1 MTYPRASRPKSHADQ
16 FGRVDQ
22 IGKVGTGKPVATDAP
37 ATGRWRQL
45 IRALATAD
53 LMPREDQPL
62 PLWMIFPVIFA
73 ALYLTHWSLLR
84 LPYYWDE
91 AGYYIPAAWDFFR
104 TGSLIPITTTS
115 NAHPPL
121 PSVYLALW
129 WHLGGFHP
137 AVTREAILIVASS
150 GLLAVWKLAMRL
162 NPSPLVAFWTLLL
175 TAIYPIWFAQ
185 STLAHADIFAA
196 AATLWGLVY
205 SLPDDVRRP
214 SSPATRSLVPA
225 ALWFSIAVLAKET
238 AIITPLT
245 LAAFELASGFRKTRP
260 VRSRSYRLAASYAVC
275 LLPLAAWYAY
285 HYAKTGFLFG
295 NPEFLRYN
303 ATATLEPLRIL
314 AAFGHRTLHLF
325 VHMNMFVPVLCTA
338 AAMVLDPVK
347 NEAGASPARISFPAQ
362 ARIYAILLA
371 NALAFSVLGGALLTR
386 YLLPMYPL
394 VLLVAVS
401 TFHRRVRYWQLLT
414 AFSAAAFVVALFIN
428 PPYGFAPEDNL
439 TYARVIRLHLQAIA
453 QLTARYPGSTVL
465 TAWPVSD
472 ELSRPELGYVKTP
485 FDVDRIEDFT
495 AAQIDRA
502 AQNPGGYS
510 AALVFSTKEEPT
522 VLPFHLNSPATEEQ
536 YFGLHHDLSASAIA
550 RQLDGDIV
558 WQNSDH
564 LQWAAVLR
572 FHRAVEAQ
580 SNTRQASQPQ
590 RSQGTPNREVHRLHL

>member
-1 MTYPRASRPKSHADQ
+1 
-16 FGRVDQ
+16 
-22 IGKVGTGKPVATDAP
+22 
-37 ATGRWRQL
+37 
-45 IRALATAD
+45 
-53 LMPREDQPL
+53 
-62 PLWMIFPVIFA
+62 MIFPVIFA

-121 PSVYLALW
+121 PSIYLALW

-137 AVTREAILIVASS
+137 AVTREAVLIVASL

-175 TAIYPIWFAQ
+175 TALYPIWFAQ

-196 AATLWGLVY
+196 AATLWALVY
-205 SLPDDVRRP
+205 ALPDENRKP
-214 SSPATRSLVPA
+214 GNRSIWFSA
-225 ALWFSIAVLAKET
+225 IWFSIAVLAKET

-245 LAAFELASGFRKTRP
+245 LAAFELAAGFRKARP
-260 VRSRSYRLAASYAVC
+260 VRRRSYQLAASYCSC
-275 LLPLAAWYAY
+275 LVPLAAWYAY

-303 ATATLEPLRIL
+303 ATSTLEPLRIL
-314 AAFGHRTLHLF
+314 AAFGHRLLHLF
-325 VHMNMFVPVLCTA
+325 GHMNMFVPVLCTV
-338 AAMVLDPVK
+338 AAMVLDPVRNK
-347 NEAGASPARISFPAQ
+347 AGETPARISFPAQ

-386 YLLPMYPL
+386 YLLPMNPL
-394 VLLVAVS
+394 VLVVAVS

-439 TYARVIRLHLQAIA
+439 TYSRVIRLHQQAIH
-453 QLTARYPGSTVL
+453 QLTTRYPGSTVL

-472 ELSRPELGYVKTP
+472 ELTRPELGYVKTP

-502 AQNPGGYS
+502 AQDPSGFSS
-510 AALVFSTKEEPT
+510 ALLFSTKEEPASF
-522 VLPFHLNSPATEEQ
+522 PFHLSSPAMEEQ
-536 YFGLHHDLSASAIA
+536 YFGLHHDLSPATIA

-558 WQNSDH
+558 WQNSDN
-564 LQWAAVLR
+564 LQWAAILR
-572 FHRAVEAQ
+572 FHRAVEAE
-580 SNTRQASQPQ
+580 SDRKPLNER
-590 RSQGTPNREVHRLHL
+590 

>member
-1 MTYPRASRPKSHADQ
+1 MKPSPSKSGENKTPGGPAE
-16 FGRVDQ
+16 
-22 IGKVGTGKPVATDAP
+22 PPAP
-37 ATGRWRQL
+37 SAERWRRL
-45 IRALATAD
+45 KRALNGSE
-53 LMPREDQPL
+53 LIPRPDAPL

-73 ALYLTHWSLLR
+73 ALYLTHLSLLR

-104 TGSLIPITTTS
+104 TGSLIPITTVS

-121 PSVYLALW
+121 PSLYLALW
-129 WHLGGFHP
+129 WRLGGFHP
-137 AVTREAILIVASS
+137 AVTREAILIVTSF
-150 GLLAVWKLAMRL
+150 GLLAVWRLAMRL
-162 NPSPLVAFWTLLL
+162 NPSSLVAFWTLLL
-175 TAIYPIWFAQ
+175 TALYPIWFAQ

-205 SLPDDVRRP
+205 ALPDENRKP
-214 SSPATRSLVPA
+214 GNRSVWFA
-225 ALWFSIAVLAKET
+225 AIWFSIAALAKET

-245 LAAFELASGFRKTRP
+245 LAAFELTAGFRKARAI
-260 VRSRSYRLAASYAVC
+260 RRRSYQLAASYSSC
-275 LLPLAAWYAY
+275 LVPLAAWYAY

-303 ATATLEPLRIL
+303 ATSTLEPLRIV
-314 AAFGHRTLHLF
+314 AAFGHRLLHLF
-325 VHMNMFVPVLCTA
+325 GHMNMFVPVLCTA
-338 AAMVLDPVK
+338 AAMVLDPIK
-347 NEAGASPARISFPAQ
+347 NQAGETPARISFPVQ
-362 ARIYAILLA
+362 ARIYAVLLA

-401 TFHRRVRYWQLLT
+401 TFHRRVRYWQLLSV
-414 AFSAAAFVVALFIN
+414 FSAAAFVVALFIN

-439 TYARVIRLHLQAIA
+439 TYARVIRLHQQAIR
-453 QLTARYPGSTVL
+453 QLTARYPGSTAL

-472 ELSRPELGYVKTP
+472 ELTRPELGYVKTP

-502 AQNPGGYS
+502 SQNPGGFS
-510 AALVFSTKEEPT
+510 SALVFSTKEEPGL
-522 VLPFHLNSPATEEQ
+522 LPFHLNSPAVEEE
-536 YFGLHHDLSASAIA
+536 YFGLHHDLSPAAIA

-558 WQNSDH
+558 WQNSDN

-572 FHRAVEAQ
+572 FHRAVEAE
-580 SNTRQASQPQ
+580 SNHEPANGR
-590 RSQGTPNREVHRLHL
+590 

>member
-1 MTYPRASRPKSHADQ
+1 MPQPPESRPTKQ
-16 FGRVDQ
+16 
-22 IGKVGTGKPVATDAP
+22 TGPVNPLDRRRRRPAKPRHLSDLWPRPDA
-37 ATGRWRQL
+37 
-45 IRALATAD
+45 
-53 LMPREDQPL
+53 PL

-104 TGSLIPITTTS
+104 TGSLIPITTIS

-121 PSVYLALW
+121 PSIYLALW
-129 WHLGGFHP
+129 WHLGGYHP
-137 AVTREAILIVASS
+137 AVTREAILIVAAL
-150 GLLAVWKLAMRL
+150 GLLAVWKLALRL
-162 NPSPLVAFWTLLL
+162 NPSPLVAFWALLL
-175 TAIYPIWFAQ
+175 TALYPIWFAQ

-196 AATLWGLVY
+196 AATLWALVY
-205 SLPDDVRRP
+205 ALPDDSRKP
-214 SSPATRSLVPA
+214 SSSGIWPA
-225 ALWFSIAVLAKET
+225 AIWFSLAVLAKET

-245 LAAFELASGFRKTRP
+245 LAAFELAAGFRKTRP
-260 VRSRSYRLAASYAVC
+260 IRRRSYELAAWYSVC

-303 ATATLEPLRIL
+303 ATSTLEPLRIL
-314 AAFGHRTLHLF
+314 AAFGHRILHLTG
-325 VHMNMFVPVLCTA
+325 HMNMFVPTLCTA
-338 AAMVLDPVK
+338 AAMVLDPIK
-347 NEAGASPARISFPAQ
+347 NQAGETPPRISLPAQ
-362 ARIYAILLA
+362 TRIYAILLA

-394 VLLVAVS
+394 VLLIAVS
-401 TFHRRVRYWQLLT
+401 TFNRRVRYWQLLT

-439 TYARVIRLHLQAIA
+439 TYAHVIRLHQQAIR
-453 QLTARYPGSTVL
+453 QLEAHYPGSTVL

-472 ELSRPELGYVKTP
+472 ELTRPELGYVKTP

-502 AQNPGGYS
+502 SRNPGGYS
-510 AALVFSTKEEPT
+510 TALVFSTKEEPPA
-522 VLPFHLNSPATEEQ
+522 LPFHINSSSMDEQ
-536 YFGLHHDLSASAIA
+536 YFGLHHDLSPAAIA
-550 RQLDGDIV
+550 RRLGGDIA
-558 WQNSDH
+558 WQAPDG

-572 FHRAVEAQ
+572 FPRAVEAQ
-580 SNTRQASQPQ
+580 LQPH
-590 RSQGTPNREVHRLHL
+590 PNP